1 MAERSQ
7 QSRVSMS
14 IPAMHYWPPMI
25 DECES
30 AVTNLSKMLARVINT
45 KGALRKLITYDD
57 HLIPSH
63 QSVPHFYLSN
73 ALQDAK

>member
-7 QSRVSMS
+7 QSVS

-25 DECES
+25 DECEL

-45 KGALRKLITYDD
+45 EGALRRPITYDD

-63 QSVPHFYLSN
+63 QSSPHF
-73 ALQDAK
+73 